1 MSQQILIGGAD
12 EGQIFL
18 DAAMGNRHG
27 LVSGAT
33 GTGKTVT
40 LQILAEGFSSIGVPV
55 FVTDIKGDLSGL
67 SQPGRPH
74 PKIDERVQKIGIED
88 YQPRA
93 NPTVLWD
100 IFGEQGLPLRVSV
113 SDMGPLLLSSLLE
126 LNDTQTGILYAAFDL
141 ADEEGLLLLDLK
153 DLKALLNWMA
163 DNARDLRA
171 DYGNISGA
179 SVAAIQRKLL
189 VLDEQGAEEFFGE
202 PALELKDI
210 MITDFSG
217 LGLISILDATRLS
230 SRSPRVYAAFLLWFM
245 SELYEN
251 LPEVGDADKPRFVCF
266 FDEAHLLFDQSSRPL
281 LEKIEQVVRLIRSK
295 GVGIYFVTQ
304 SPLDIP
310 EDVLGQLGLRVQHA
324 LRAFTP
330 KDKKA
335 INTVAETFRPN
346 PKLDIRQ
353 VIGQL
358 GTGEALV
365 SSLQADG
372 VPTMVEQTLIRPPV
386 SRIGPVDEATR
397 KRLIE
402 SSPLHAR
409 YAEDIDRASAFELL
423 RKRAEEKQAELEKQ
437 AAAEAAEKQRAA
449 EEKARQ
455 KAERASRPRGR
466 SRQTFAEAMIKSTLR
481 SVGSSLGRRIVR
493 GILGSLLGK

>member
-1 MSQQILIGGAD
+1 MTQQILIGASD
-12 EGQIFL
+12 EGQVFL

-27 LVSGAT
+27 LVTGAT

-40 LQILAEGFSSIGVPV
+40 LQVLAEGFSSIGVPV

-74 PKIDERVQKIGIED
+74 PKIDERVQKIGIEN
-88 YQPRA
+88 YAPRA

-100 IFGEQGLPLRVSV
+100 IFGEEGLPLRVSV

-163 DNARDLRA
+163 DNARELKA

-202 PALELKDI
+202 PALDLKDI

-230 SRSPRVYAAFLLWFM
+230 SQSPRVYAAFLLWFM

-266 FDEAHLLFDQSSRPL
+266 FDEAHLLFDQSSKSV

-346 PKLDIRQ
+346 PKLDIKQ
-353 VIGQL
+353 AIGQL

-372 VPTMVEQTLIRPPV
+372 VPTIVEQTLIRPPV
-386 SRIGPVDEATR
+386 SQIGPVDAATR
-397 KRLIE
+397 GRLID
-402 SSPLHAR
+402 SSPLRAR
-409 YAEDIDRASAFELL
+409 YAEDLDRESAFELL
-423 RKRAEEKQAELEKQ
+423 KQRAEEKQAELERQ
-437 AAAEAAEKQRAA
+437 AAAEAAEKQRLA

-466 SRQTFAEAMIKSTLR
+466 SRQSFAEAMIKSTLR

>member
-1 MSQQILIGGAD
+1 MTDKILIGGSDA
-12 EGQIFL
+12 GQIFI
-18 DAAMGNRHG
+18 DPAMGNRHG

-40 LQILAEGFSSIGVPV
+40 LQVLAEGFSSIGVPV
-55 FVTDIKGDLSGL
+55 FVTDIKGDLSGM
-67 SQPGRPH
+67 SQAGKPH
-74 PKIDERVQKIGIED
+74 PKIDERVERIGIEN
-88 YQPRA
+88 YAFRA

-100 IFGEQGLPLRVSV
+100 VFGEQGLPLRVSV

-163 DNARDLRA
+163 DNAKALKE
-171 DYGNISGA
+171 DYGNISGS

-189 VLDEQGAEEFFGE
+189 VLDEQGAEQFFGE
-202 PALELKDI
+202 PAIELRDI
-210 MITDFSG
+210 MVTDFSG
-217 LGLISILDATRLS
+217 LGLVNILDATRLS
-230 SRSPRVYAAFLLWFM
+230 SQSPRVYAAFLLWFL

-266 FDEAHLLFDQSSRPL
+266 FDEAHLLFDQSSKTVK
-281 LEKIEQVVRLIRSK
+281 EKVEQIARLIRSK
-295 GVGIYFVTQ
+295 GVGVYFVTQ

-335 INTVAETFRPN
+335 INTVADTFRPN
-346 PKLDIRQ
+346 PKIDIRQ
-353 VIGQL
+353 VIGEL
-358 GTGEALV
+358 GTGEALI
-365 SSLQADG
+365 SSLDAEG
-372 VPTMVEQTLIRPPV
+372 VPTPVEQVLIRPPV
-386 SRIGPVDEATR
+386 SQIGPIDEATR
-397 KRLIE
+397 KDLIQR
-402 SSPLHAR
+402 SPLYAR
-409 YAEDIDRASAFELL
+409 YAEDLDRESAFEMLK
-423 RKRAEEKQAELEKQ
+423 KRAEEKRIEMEKQ
-437 AAAEAAEKQRAA
+437 AAAEAAEKQRLA
-449 EEKARQ
+449 EEKER
-455 KAERASRPRGR
+455 ERASRPRGR
-466 SRQTFAEAMIKSTLR
+466 QRQGFAEAMIKSTLR

-493 GILGSLLGK
+493 GILGSLMGK